1 MANKLVEDGM
11 FNAYFK
17 TSSLFGENTK
27 NVFDECIKLT
37 KKGELAL
44 EGDANQVE

>member
-1 MANKLVEDGM
+1 MANDLVEEGL
-11 FNAYFK
+11 FNAYFS

-37 KKGELAL
+37 KKGEI
-44 EGDANQVE
+44 G